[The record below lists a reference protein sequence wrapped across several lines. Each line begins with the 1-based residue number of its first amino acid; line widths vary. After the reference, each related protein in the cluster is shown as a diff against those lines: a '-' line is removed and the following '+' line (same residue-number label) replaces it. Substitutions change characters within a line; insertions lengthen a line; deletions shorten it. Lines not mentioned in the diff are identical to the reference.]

1 MTARLEFTRKTKEAR
16 FAFSGGICEVVWHG
30 KRCCMP
36 IGPGNVEY
44 HHEKEAADRGDNS
57 FENCRA
63 VCIACHK
70 ILTAIFQKAKAKA
83 ERQRANQLNSK
94 PPSPRGFRK
103 QPKVKQPSRHI
114 HEPPRKRLY
123 IDDERTAS

>member
-1 MTARLEFTRKTKEAR
+1 
-16 FAFSGGICEVVWHG
+16 
-30 KRCCMP
+30 MP

-44 HHEKEAADRGDNS
+44 HHEKESVDGGDNS

-83 ERQRANQLNSK
+83 ERQRANQLNNK
-94 PPSPRGFRK
+94 PPSPPDSEAAEGQTAFTAY
-103 QPKVKQPSRHI
+103 
-114 HEPPRKRLY
+114 PRAASCKRLY